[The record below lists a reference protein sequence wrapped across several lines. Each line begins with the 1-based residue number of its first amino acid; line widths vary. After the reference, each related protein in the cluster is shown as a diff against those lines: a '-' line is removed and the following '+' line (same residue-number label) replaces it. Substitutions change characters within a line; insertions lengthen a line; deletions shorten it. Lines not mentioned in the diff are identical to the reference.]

1 MQIISF
7 EDLKDIVKSGDVIS
21 LAALSVSN
29 LPVSVL
35 KHLVKAH
42 DEYGKLNDLT
52 FMVANDIS
60 DYRGDGYDLDSFV
73 SRGMV
78 KRLIMSIIIGSPKT
92 IEAIKNND
100 VEAYFVPQGLLATHY
115 RNSLAKFPDMISK
128 IGLHTSV
135 DPRFDGGKVNDV
147 TKEDIVSLLEINNE
161 EYLQYKFPKVDIAL
175 LRGTYADSE
184 GNIYMHHEAHLGE
197 GYGAAL
203 AAHQNGGK
211 VIVQVKEIVQHGS
224 FKPTEVF
231 IPGELVDYVCVNDD
245 PKHHRQTIQNYYDP
259 AISGEYK
266 VLSMPEPINELST
279 RKVIL
284 RRAAQFLN
292 VGNVVSIGFGINNEL
307 SNLLVE
313 EKAEDLVQLNIDTG
327 VFGGMIGSGQNF
339 GLNYN
344 LDAKMR
350 HEMTW
355 DFIYSGGIDVA
366 YLSFAEVDQF
376 GNVNVSKYG
385 DRMNGCGGFIDI
397 SQTVQKII
405 FSGTMVVGSKT
416 TWNDKGLVIEKE
428 GHAQKFVEQ
437 VHNMDFNAS
446 YAKTLNQ
453 EVYYVTERAVFQ
465 LTDEGVKLIEIAAG
479 LDLEKDILSNIA
491 FQPIIAEELK
501 VTDQQIYQENWGGL
515 QQRIKNNGSN
525 Y

>member
-1 MQIISF
+1 MQIMSF
-7 EDLKDIVKSGDVIS
+7 NDLKDIVKSGDVIA

-29 LPVSVL
+29 LPVNVL
-35 KHLVKAH
+35 KHIVKAH
-42 DEYGKLNDLT
+42 DEFGNIDDLT
-52 FMVANDIS
+52 FMLANDIS

-73 SRGMV
+73 SRGMI

-92 IEAIKNND
+92 IGAIKDNEL
-100 VEAYFVPQGLLATHY
+100 EAYFVPQGLLATHY
-115 RNSLAKFPDMISK
+115 RNSSNKFPNMISK

-135 DPRFDGGKVNDV
+135 DPRYTGGKVNNM
-147 TKEDIVSLLEINNE
+147 TEEDIVSLLEINGE
-161 EYLQYKFPKVDIAL
+161 EFLQYAFPKVDIAL

-184 GNIYMHHEAHLGE
+184 GNIYMNHEAHLGE
-197 GYGAAL
+197 GYGVAL

-211 VIVQVKEIVQHGS
+211 VIVQVKEVVQHGS

-231 IPGELVDYVCVNDD
+231 IPGELVDYVFINDD
-245 PKHHRQTIQNYYDP
+245 PKYHRQTFQHYYNL

-266 VLSMPEPINELST
+266 VLDMPEPANKFSI

-284 RRAAQFLN
+284 RRAAQYLSE
-292 VGNVVSIGFGINNEL
+292 GNVVSIGFGINNEL

-313 EKAEDLVQLNIDTG
+313 EKVDDLVQLNIDTG

-355 DFIYSGGIDVA
+355 DFIYNGGLDIA

-397 SQTVQKII
+397 SQTVKKII
-405 FSGTMVVGSKT
+405 FSGTMVVGSQST
-416 TWNDKGLVIEKE
+416 CNDKALVIEQE
-428 GHAQKFVEQ
+428 GHSKKFVEH

-446 YAKTLNQ
+446 YAKELGQ
-453 EVYYVTERAVFQ
+453 EIYYVTERAVFQ
-465 LTDEGVKLIEIAAG
+465 LTDEGLKLIEIAAG
-479 LDLEKDILSNIA
+479 LDLEKDILANIA
-491 FQPIIAEELK
+491 FQPIIDDELK
-501 VTDQQIYQENWGGL
+501 VIDQNIYQDNWGGL
-515 QQRIKNNGSN
+515 QQCIKGNGSN